1 MSDEVDFLHAGEH
14 EGFPQISTMVLIG
27 MIEHSQ
33 SSQTSKF
40 AMPLQYFKQEVRHE
54 VDFLHA
60 DKRQSWF
67 QYFGHQSF
75 LQGDTIIIY
84 GHD

>member
-1 MSDEVDFLHAGEH
+1 MCKARHAQSTQNNKFAISYKAVSDEVDFLHAGEH

-40 AMPLQYFKQEVRHE
+40 AMSLQYFKQEVRHE

-60 DKRQSWF
+60 DKRQS
-67 QYFGHQSF
+67 
-75 LQGDTIIIY
+75 
-84 GHD
+84 

>member
-33 SSQTSKF
+33 SSQTSKS
-40 AMPLQYFKQEVRHE
+40 LQYFKQEVRHE

-60 DKRQSWF
+60 DKRQS
-67 QYFGHQSF
+67 
-75 LQGDTIIIY
+75 
-84 GHD
+84 